1 MDYRLIPV
9 THAPVLLALLFLCFS
24 TVAASADLASGG
36 EQSAIPE
43 SLSQGAASNSAQ
55 KEHELHHIG
64 LLEPLE
70 GPAFY
75 EKLGRPDLVEAYRNR
90 EQLKNGLKILGGV
103 TTAGGLVLGMAA
115 LFSGNDCVSTPSDWC
130 LAPRVSKSSRLT
142 LGLVGLGLV
151 AGGTGMLV
159 AGFVINPNP
168 VDAVEARQLAD
179 EYNAKLKDRLGVAS
193 EFAPARQY
201 RPPVRISVAPMLSTS
216 TNGIALQ
223 LSF

>member
-1 MDYRLIPV
+1 
-9 THAPVLLALLFLCFS
+9 LFLCFS

-103 TTAGGLVLGMAA
+103 TTAVGLVLGIAA
-115 LFSGNDCVSTPSDWC
+115 VSSIGSDCVSTPSNWC
-130 LAPRVSKSSRLT
+130 FGPRVSKNSQLIG
-142 LGLVGLGLV
+142 GLVGLGLV